1 MALPD
6 RIDRA
11 EHIDFSVPGNRR
23 AFFLRRAFRL
33 RTRGSGSDLDGLMSG
48 PRSNA
53 GLMASKVFGD
63 IPVML
68 IGAHAANVYMP
79 PRNTAD
85 VDFLV
90 PHHRFQDAENRLAA
104 EGWGRIRSL
113 MFPNAN
119 LGLYGSAWSHPQT
132 NEKLDLISSPQHWV
146 EAAFDSPIS
155 RAQNGARVL
164 PLSFLILMKLDSART
179 TDQGDLG
186 RMLGRLDDPMIEK
199 IISEVT
205 KHYGDPQAAD
215 DIRQYAEIGR
225 WEYSVEPE
233 HKNEGERS

>member
-1 MALPD
+1 MVLQNRLD
-6 RIDRA
+6 RT
-11 EHIDFSVPGNRR
+11 EHIDFSMPANRR

-33 RTRGSGSDLDGLMSG
+33 RTRGSGSDLDRLMTG

-53 GLMASKVFGD
+53 GLMASKIFGD

-90 PHHRFQDAENRLAA
+90 ANHRFRDAENKLAA
-104 EGWGRIRSL
+104 EGWSRRRNL

-119 LGLYGSAWSHPQT
+119 LGLHGSAWSHPET
-132 NEKLDLISSPQHWV
+132 SEELDLISSPQHWV
-146 EAAFDSPIS
+146 EAAFDAPIS

-164 PLSFLILMKLDSART
+164 PLPFLILMKLDSART

-186 RMLGRLDDPMIEK
+186 RILGRLDDTTIEQVV
-199 IISEVT
+199 SLVT

-225 WEYSVEPE
+225 WEYSVDAE
-233 HKNEGERS
+233 HQNEGERG

>member
-1 MALPD
+1 MVLQN
-6 RIDRA
+6 RLRRTQ
-11 EHIDFSVPGNRR
+11 HVDFSKPANRR
-23 AFFLRRAFRL
+23 AFFIQRAFRL
-33 RTRGSGSDLDGLMSG
+33 RTRGSGSDLDRLMMG

-53 GLMASKVFGD
+53 GFMASKIFGE

-90 PHHRFQDAENRLAA
+90 PHHRFQDAENKLAA
-104 EGWGRIRSL
+104 EGWGRLRSL

-119 LGLYGSAWSHPQT
+119 LGLYGSAWSHPET
-132 NEKLDLISSPQHWV
+132 NEELDLISSPQRWV
-146 EAAFDSPIS
+146 ETAFNSPIS
-155 RAQNGARVL
+155 HAQNGARVL
-164 PLSFLILMKLDSART
+164 PLPFLVLMKLDSART
-179 TDQGDLG
+179 IDQGDLG

-199 IISEVT
+199 VISEVT
-205 KHYGDPQAAD
+205 KHYADPQAAD

-233 HKNEGERS
+233 YENEGDRS